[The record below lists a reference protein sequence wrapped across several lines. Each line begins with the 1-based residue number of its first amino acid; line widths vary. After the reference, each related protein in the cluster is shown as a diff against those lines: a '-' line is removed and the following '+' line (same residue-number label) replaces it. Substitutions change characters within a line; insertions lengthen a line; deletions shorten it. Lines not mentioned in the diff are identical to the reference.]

1 MKKKTVCWIVIIV
14 LIIAG
19 IFGYNRYMHGNL
31 KIDRELVSDENLNLL
46 ADNWE
51 KLDLY
56 VFDADESEN
65 EQHLQYA
72 DDQKM
77 ASLTIR
83 TDEPSSDASLE
94 ILATYSRSGLREF
107 LLRLRGLVSGN
118 RHFEINE
125 IINSVHISNSRIY
138 IFYYELNTQASADNF
153 EAWFRE
159 MLELAQS

>member
-1 MKKKTVCWIVIIV
+1 MKKLAVWIVILV

-19 IFGYNRYMHGNL
+19 VFGYNRFMHGEL
-31 KIDRELVSDENLNLL
+31 KIDRELVSEENLNLL
-46 ADNWE
+46 AENWE

-65 EQHLQYA
+65 EQYLQYA

-83 TDEPSSDASLE
+83 TDESSSDASLE

-138 IFYYELNTQASADNF
+138 ISYYELNTQASADNF

>member
-1 MKKKTVCWIVIIV
+1 MKKLAVWIIILV

-19 IFGYNRYMHGNL
+19 VFGYNRYMYGNL

-72 DDQKM
+72 DDQKI

-94 ILATYSRSGLREF
+94 ILATYSCSGLREF

-118 RHFEINE
+118 RHSEINE
-125 IINSVHISNSRIY
+125 IINTVHISNSRIY
-138 IFYYELNTQASADNF
+138 IFYYEQNTQASADNF

-159 MLELAQS
+159 MLEIAQS